1 MKYVPKPISTTNVR
15 VPDEVAALS
24 ERLARNAH
32 EVWASERMAAGW
44 RLGPERNDGRKEH
57 PSLVPYEQLSEA
69 EKEYDRQV
77 SMQTIKAILAM
88 GFRIVPEGEGKT

>member
-1 MKYVPKPISTTNVR
+1 MTYVPKPIATTAVV
-15 VPDEVAALS
+15 VPDEIAALS

-44 RLGPERNDGRKEH
+44 RLGPERNDARKEH

-69 EKEYDRQV
+69 EKQYDRQV

-88 GFRIVPEGEGKT
+88 GFRIVPAGKERT